1 MVEKGTN
8 GNVKVQIYPNN
19 QLGAEIEYC
28 EGVMLGTIEMAMS
41 GNMWEQYVSIFK
53 VNQLPYMFVNYDHA
67 NAVLNGPIG
76 AEINKSL
83 EAKGVKVLASFP
95 NGFRVISNNKR
106 AINSIEDARGVK
118 LRVFEGEVIIKE
130 IKALGFSPVVMPIS
144 EVFTAI
150 QQGVVDGQ
158 DNPLATS
165 YYSGFYEIQKH
176 VAITNHMYSPGYI
189 VINKKTWDRLS
200 TAEQKLVQKA
210 ADETAADI
218 LTAVRSQ
225 DDEIIKDI
233 TSKGVKVTHPNL
245 KPFIE
250 RVQPII
256 DEYIKEYPIIKRIQ
270 ELGEKYL

>member
-106 AINSIEDARGVK
+106 AINSIEDARGIK